1 MEVLSALPVTIVFV
15 AVFALIQI
23 PMTVAVG
30 LRRLQTDIQF
40 MDGGDSIL
48 LQRMRAHGNFTET
61 VPIALLAMAAAE
73 LAGAPHML
81 LLAGGTALLLGRLL
95 HYATIVTTGFGIGR
109 AIGMLLT
116 LSSLVLFPGFVLLKT
131 IGLSV

>member
-30 LRRLQTDIQF
+30 LRRLQTDVQF
-40 MDGGDSIL
+40 MDGGDGVL